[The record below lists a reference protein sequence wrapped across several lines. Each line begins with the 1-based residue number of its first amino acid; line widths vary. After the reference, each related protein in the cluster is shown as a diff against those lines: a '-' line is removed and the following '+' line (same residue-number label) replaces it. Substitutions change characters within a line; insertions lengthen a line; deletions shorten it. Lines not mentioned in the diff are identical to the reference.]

1 MLKVPDVTMLDVAF
15 GARAMDFMPKME
27 DIPDD
32 FPNRQKWEKVTGTW
46 FFGGL
51 KNAKFTPKA
60 WVDQGNALAAIRSV
74 LGSFAPKH
82 EHKEAAV
89 AYMLSEWFDDVTY
102 DEPDYSKLRGS

>member
-27 DIPDD
+27 DIPES
-32 FPNRQKWEKVTGTW
+32 FTNQEKWSKVTGHW
-46 FFGGL
+46 FFCGL
-51 KNAKFTPKA
+51 KNAKWTPKA
-60 WVDQGNALAAIRSV
+60 GVDQGKALAAVKAV

-89 AYMLSEWFDDVTY
+89 AYMLSEWFEDVTY
-102 DEPDYSKLRGS
+102 DEPDFSKLRE